1 MGGRQREADAMVK
14 RVRQFW
20 EERDIRRLCPLR
32 SRAASFLRHGSCHRS
47 IASQRDSGHKTA
59 VLDIR
64 RSRVLCCGASGVGAS
79 LPNIVVV
86 SDDAECLRSSRL
98 RRWGLKAAVLRA
110 LNVFAIEEVP
120 EPAIQRGQ
128 VEVRIEYAGLCATD
142 LEILEGTFGLAKG
155 PGWELPTI
163 MGHECSGT
171 IVEVGTQTRLGY
183 KVGQRVACSP
193 LGSCGFCRFCRNG
206 QENFCQ
212 NPRLH
217 PGAFAEYVALDEG
230 QVFPISEDVDLKA
243 AAILEPVAI
252 ALRIVQRAE
261 IVPGSTVAILGG
273 GAIGSIVVEVAKNAG
288 ATTIL
293 VSEPVAHK
301 RELAKHLGAMTVID
315 PLNQNLEDAAR
326 EATEGIGFD
335 AVIDC
340 TGRLAVA
347 QQAIGIAGPGAH
359 VVWSAVY
366 PEHGE
371 VPVNGFQLYLKDLS
385 IHGVFMAPYLMWK
398 ANRMLSTLDL
408 DPIIDFVYPL
418 DNLDTAIA
426 DHRAGKVVKAL
437 IKP

>member
-1 MGGRQREADAMVK
+1 
-14 RVRQFW
+14 
-20 EERDIRRLCPLR
+20 
-32 SRAASFLRHGSCHRS
+32 
-47 IASQRDSGHKTA
+47 
-59 VLDIR
+59 
-64 RSRVLCCGASGVGAS
+64 
-79 LPNIVVV
+79 
-86 SDDAECLRSSRL
+86 
-98 RRWGLKAAVLRA
+98 LKAAVLRA
-110 LNVFAIEEVP
+110 LNVFTIEDVP
-120 EPAIQRGQ
+120 EPAIGHGQ
-128 VEVRIEYAGLCATD
+128 VKVRIEYAGLCATD

-155 PGWELPTI
+155 PGWGLPMI

-171 IVEVGTQTRLGY
+171 IVEVGAETKLGY

-206 QENFCQ
+206 QESFCQ
-212 NPRLH
+212 NPCLH
-217 PGAFAEYVALDEG
+217 PGAFTKYVALGEG
-230 QVFPISEDVDLKA
+230 QVFPILDNVSLQA

-252 ALRIVQRAE
+252 ALRTVQRAE
-261 IVPGSTVAILGG
+261 IMPGSTVAILGG

-301 RELAKHLGAMTVID
+301 RQLAERLGATTVID
-315 PLNQNLEDAAR
+315 PLNQNLEDAAK
-326 EATEGIGFD
+326 EAIEGIGFD

-347 QQAIGIAGPGAH
+347 QQALSIAGPGAH

-366 PEHGE
+366 PERGE
-371 VPVNGFQLYLKDLS
+371 VPVNGFQMYVKDLS

-398 ANRMLSTLDL
+398 ANRMLSTLNL

-418 DNLDTAIA
+418 DTLDTAIA